1 MCIRDSPKAVH
12 EWYLAV
18 YADAYEWVEL
28 PNTLGMSQFADG
40 GLLGSKPY
48 AASGNY
54 INKMSDYCSSC
65 RYKVKE
71 KEGPD
76 ACPFNYLYWA
86 FLMQNQSHLD
96 KNPRMAMPYRTLAKW
111 SSEKKESYLNE
122 AGTFLES
129 LTNKH
134 SS

>member
-1 MCIRDSPKAVH
+1 MA
-12 EWYLAV
+12 
-18 YADAYEWVEL
+18 
-28 PNTLGMSQFADG
+28 
-40 GLLGSKPY
+40 SKPY
-48 AASGNY
+48 ASSGAY
-54 INKMSDYCSSC
+54 INRMSDFCGTCAYD
-65 RYKVKE
+65 VK
-71 KEGPD
+71 KKTGPK